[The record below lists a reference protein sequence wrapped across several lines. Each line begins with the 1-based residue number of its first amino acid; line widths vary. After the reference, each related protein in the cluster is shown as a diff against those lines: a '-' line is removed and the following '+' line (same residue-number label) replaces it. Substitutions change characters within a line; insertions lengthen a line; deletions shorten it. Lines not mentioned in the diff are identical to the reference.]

1 MYSSS
6 TSAQNVEP
14 TRHTLVLTNRL
25 DDLAILSEWLGDL
38 SNQLQLSARGAFRLE
53 LVLVEAVTNV
63 ISHGFEDQEE
73 HKIQVMV
80 DSLDKMLSLEVRDD
94 GIPYDPL
101 QHKVELPKRLEDAKE
116 GGLGI
121 HLIRSYVDDCHYI
134 RDGNQNVLMMR
145 IYDSPT

>member
-1 MYSSS
+1 MHSSS
-6 TSAQNVEP
+6 TSAQDVEP
-14 TRHTLVLTNRL
+14 VRYTLVLTNCL

-53 LVLVEAVTNV
+53 LVLVEVVTNV

-73 HKIQVMV
+73 HQIQVIV
-80 DSLDKMLSLEVRDD
+80 DSLDKTLSLEVRDD

-101 QHKVELPKRLEDAKE
+101 QHKVELPKRLEDAQE

-121 HLIRSYVDDCHYI
+121 HLIRSYVDDCHYV
-134 RDGNQNVLMMR
+134 RDGNQNVLTMR
-145 IYDSPT
+145 IYDSD